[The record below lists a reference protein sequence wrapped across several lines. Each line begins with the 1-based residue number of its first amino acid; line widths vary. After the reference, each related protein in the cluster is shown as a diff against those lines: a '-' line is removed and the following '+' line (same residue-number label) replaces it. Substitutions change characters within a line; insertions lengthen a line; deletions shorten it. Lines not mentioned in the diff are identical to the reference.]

1 MSVKPDTL
9 SKNTLAKDTSV
20 ASSFH
25 AHRPLTLADIDNP
38 SDKHVIVGMSGGV
51 DSSVSAVLLK
61 QAGFKVEGLFMKN
74 WEEDDGTEYCTA
86 MDDLAD
92 AQAVCD
98 KIGIKLHTANFAM
111 EYWDRVFEH
120 FLAEYKAGRT
130 PNPDI
135 LCNKEIKFKAFL
147 DYALTLGADFI
158 ATGHY
163 TRRSVNDTNDNGVE
177 VAQLLRGLDDNK
189 DQSYFLHAVGGDK
202 LAKTLFPIGELE
214 KPVVRQ
220 IAEAHDLATAK
231 KKDSTGICFIGERRF
246 KDFLQQYLPAQKG
259 DIITDDGHIIGSHDG
274 LMYYT
279 LGQRGGIGIGGVK
292 DRPEEPWFVL
302 AKDLDNNRLIVGQ
315 GHEHLMLMSNELRA
329 YKLDWVEG
337 VAPADIF
344 SEQGLRC
351 MAKSRYRQPDQA
363 CTVFAVDDK
372 GLEVKVIFDAP
383 QRALTPG
390 QSAVFYIDEVC
401 LGGGVI
407 ESIDAPQSL

>member
-1 MSVKPDTL
+1 MS
-9 SKNTLAKDTSV
+9 AIQYTSSTTV
-20 ASSFH
+20 SESFN
-25 AHRPLTLADIDNP
+25 AHRPLTLADVENP
-38 SDKHVIVGMSGGV
+38 STKHVIVGMSGGV
-51 DSSVSAVLLK
+51 DSSVSAVLLQ

-111 EYWDRVFEH
+111 EYWDRVFGH

-147 DYALTLGADFI
+147 DYALTLGADYI

-163 TRRSVNDTNDNGVE
+163 TRRSVNYINAEGDE
-177 VAQLLRGLDDNK
+177 VAQLLRGLDNNK

-202 LAKTLFPIGELE
+202 IAKTLFPVGELE

-220 IAEAHDLATAK
+220 IAEQHDLATAK

-259 DIITDDGHIIGSHDG
+259 EILTDDNKVIDTHDG

-279 LGQRGGIGIGGVK
+279 LGQRGGIGMGGVK

-302 AKDLDNNRLIVGQ
+302 AKDLEKNRLIVGQ
-315 GHEHLMLMSNELRA
+315 GHEHPMLMSNELKA
-329 YKLDWVEG
+329 YKLDWIDG
-337 VAPADIF
+337 NAPADVF
-344 SEQGLRC
+344 SDEGLAC
-351 MAKSRYRQPDQA
+351 MEKSRYRQPDQA
-363 CTVFAVDDK
+363 CRVFATNAD
-372 GLEVKVIFDAP
+372 GSEVRVVFDEP
-383 QRALTPG
+383 QRAVTPG

-407 ESIDAPQSL
+407 ESIDAPCGF

>member
-1 MSVKPDTL
+1 MSAIQ
-9 SKNTLAKDTSV
+9 NTSSTTVSE
-20 ASSFH
+20 SFH
-25 AHRPLTLADIDNP
+25 AHRPLTLADVENP
-38 SDKHVIVGMSGGV
+38 STKHVIVGMSGGV
-51 DSSVSAVLLK
+51 DSSVSAVLLQ

-98 KIGIKLHTANFAM
+98 KIGMKLHTANFAM

-147 DYALTLGADFI
+147 DYALTLGADYI

-163 TRRSVNDTNDNGVE
+163 TRRSVNYTNDDGDE
-177 VAQLLRGLDDNK
+177 VAQLLRGLDNNK

-202 LAKTLFPIGELE
+202 IAKTLFPVGELE

-220 IAEAHDLATAK
+220 IAENHDLATAK

-259 DIITDDGHIIGSHDG
+259 EILTDDNKVIGTHDG

-302 AKDLDNNRLIVGQ
+302 AKDLEKNRLIVGQ
-315 GHEHLMLMSNELRA
+315 GHEHLMLMSNELKA
-329 YKLDWVEG
+329 YKLDWIDG
-337 VAPADIF
+337 LPPADVF
-344 SEQGLRC
+344 SNEGLAC
-351 MAKSRYRQPDQA
+351 MEKSRYRQPDQA
-363 CTVFAVDDK
+363 CRVFATNAD
-372 GLEVKVIFDAP
+372 GSEVRVVFDEP
-383 QRALTPG
+383 QRAVTPG

-407 ESIDAPQSL
+407 ESIDAPCGF

>member
-1 MSVKPDTL
+1 MSTTLAMLTTQNFCAHNALTL
-9 SKNTLAKDTSV
+9 SDINN
-20 ASSFH
+20 
-25 AHRPLTLADIDNP
+25 PADIR
-38 SDKHVIVGMSGGV
+38 VIVGMSGGV
-51 DSSVSAVLLK
+51 DSSVSAVLLQ

-74 WEEDDGTEYCTA
+74 WEEDDGSEYCTA

-92 AQAVCD
+92 AQSVCD

-147 DYALTLGADFI
+147 DYALTLGADYI

-163 TRRSVNDTNDNGVE
+163 TRRSVNYKNDNGTE
-177 VAQLLRGLDDNK
+177 VAQLLRGLDNNK

-202 LAKTLFPIGELE
+202 IAKTLFPVGGLE

-220 IAEAHDLATAK
+220 IAEEHDLITAN

-259 DIITDDGHIIGSHDG
+259 SIVTDDGHTIGTHDG

-302 AKDLDNNRLIVGQ
+302 AKDLANNRLIVGQ
-315 GHEHLMLMSNELRA
+315 GHEHPMMQSLELTA
-329 YKLDWVEG
+329 YKMDWVDG
-337 VAPADIF
+337 LPPKDIF
-344 SEQGLRC
+344 GKDGLRC

-363 CTVFAVDDK
+363 CHVFALDEK
-372 GLEVKVIFDAP
+372 GTQVRVVFNAP
-383 QRALTPG
+383 QRAVTPG

-407 ESIDAPQSL
+407 ESIDAPNKV